1 MQDRVKW
8 EGIRDRSDS
17 PIWQLHQNCS
27 EEKDKISYDNNWL
40 WNNWGLV
47 YCHRQAGLLLT
58 TSLAIFLRFF
68 VDQALN
74 KHCPMHLST
83 GGWVPQNHRKKPPV
97 R

>member
-47 YCHRQAGLLLT
+47 YIAIDRLVCCSLQVLL
-58 TSLAIFLRFF
+58 FF
-68 VDQALN
+68 
-74 KHCPMHLST
+74 
-83 GGWVPQNHRKKPPV
+83 
-97 R
+97 